1 MLPGSPVVSQA
12 PPGPASCRPTALIS
26 INSRSSS
33 QVAVQLMRQLW
44 VTGKFSGLEKEKKTK
59 NNNRDL
65 EPDLHPVDT
74 FDVEQTESPVS
85 AEKYQETVRYSLKR
99 LNFHGKKT
107 NKKNHLPT

>member
-1 MLPGSPVVSQA
+1 MVW
-12 PPGPASCRPTALIS
+12 RK
-26 INSRSSS
+26 R
-33 QVAVQLMRQLW
+33 
-44 VTGKFSGLEKEKKTK
+44 KKK

-65 EPDLHPVDT
+65 ESDLHPVDT

>member
-1 MLPGSPVVSQA
+1 MVW
-12 PPGPASCRPTALIS
+12 RK
-26 INSRSSS
+26 R
-33 QVAVQLMRQLW
+33 
-44 VTGKFSGLEKEKKTK
+44 KKKK

-107 NKKNHLPT
+107 NKKKIIYLHEYPDH